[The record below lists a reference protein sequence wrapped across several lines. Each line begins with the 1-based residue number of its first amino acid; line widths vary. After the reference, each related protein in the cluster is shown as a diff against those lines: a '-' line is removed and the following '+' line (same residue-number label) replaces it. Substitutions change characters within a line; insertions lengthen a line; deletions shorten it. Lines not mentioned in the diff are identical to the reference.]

1 MAAARIQRWILP
13 TEWSISQVP
22 LFPMQTASSR
32 FSKGGPRSWGDTA
45 DECPRVW
52 EGNCPECQT
61 THQADPVL
69 ACVLDQVVSGLK
81 SSNEEVFKS
90 YSQRMTCLPLMGVY
104 SGDHEWSFH
113 QRCSPRFLL
122 CYYAGP
128 FQGHM
133 FLVVVDSFSK
143 WFGSCC
149 CGIYC
154 HQQQQY

>member
-1 MAAARIQRWILP
+1 
-13 TEWSISQVP
+13 
-22 LFPMQTASSR
+22 MQTASSR

-69 ACVLDQVVSGLK
+69 ARVLDQVVSGLK

-104 SGDHEWSFH
+104 SGDHEWSVAV
-113 QRCSPRFLL
+113 Q
-122 CYYAGP
+122 
-128 FQGHM
+128 
-133 FLVVVDSFSK
+133 
-143 WFGSCC
+143 GSCSAIMLVPSKDTC
-149 CGIYC
+149 SLW
-154 HQQQQY
+154 